1 MNAASAQARRARAAS
16 AALFF
21 ANGALFANVVPRLPD
36 IKDGLAL
43 TNTALG
49 AAIAAYGLGAL
60 VVGLLAGYL
69 VARWGSARIAPLS
82 TVGISVSLVLLA
94 LAPSWLTLA
103 VVLFAVGSLDAVA
116 DVAGNAHAL
125 RVERAHG
132 RSILNAL
139 HGIWSIGAVV
149 GGTMGAAAA
158 GLRVPLFL
166 HLSIAAGLFAAV
178 ALLASR
184 FVLPGRDDGGVAG
197 HEDQSRGTH
206 RPSRFGI
213 ARNVVALGLIA
224 AMAQAMEDTAAT
236 WSAVY
241 LREDL
246 GAAAAVGGLGFI
258 ALQATQTVGRLVGDR
273 LVTRYGDRAVAR
285 AGAATAG
292 VAMALALAVATP
304 ASTIV
309 AFGAVGLGI
318 GTLIPASLRAVNG
331 LAGLPAGV
339 GLTLVGTIERIAIL
353 VAPAIIGVAADAFG
367 LRVGLLAIP
376 LAAVVVLVLSRT
388 LPGPRAH
395 LMSPGRP
402 GSLAAGS

>member
-1 MNAASAQARRARAAS
+1 VNPPSARARRARAAS

-36 IKDGLAL
+36 IKGDLAL

-60 VVGLLAGYL
+60 VVGLLAGFL
-69 VARWGSARIAPLS
+69 VSRWGSARIAPLS
-82 TVGISVSLVLLA
+82 TIGISGGLVLLA

-103 VVLFAVGSLDAVA
+103 GVLFVVGSLDAVA

-139 HGIWSIGAVV
+139 HGVWSIGAVV

-158 GLRVPLFL
+158 GLHMPLLL
-166 HLSIAAGLFAAV
+166 HLSIAACLFAAV

-197 HEDQSRGTH
+197 KEHQSPGTR

-213 ARNVVALGLIA
+213 ARRVVALGLIA
-224 AMAQAMEDTAAT
+224 AMAQAMEDTGAT
-236 WSAVY
+236 WSAIY

-246 GAAAAVGGLGFI
+246 GAAAAVAGLGFI

-285 AGAATAG
+285 AGAGMAG
-292 VAMALALAVATP
+292 AAMVLALAIATP

-339 GLTLVGTIERIAIL
+339 GLTLVGTIERISIL
-353 VAPAIIGVAADAFG
+353 VAPAVIGIIADAFG
-367 LRVGLLAIP
+367 LRIGLLAIP
-376 LAAVVVLVLSRT
+376 LAAVVVLVLSRM
-388 LPGPRAH
+388 LPGSRPDR
-395 LMSPGRP
+395 MWPGRP
-402 GSLAAGS
+402 GTLAAGS

>member
-1 MNAASAQARRARAAS
+1 MNRPTAQLRRARAAS
-16 AALFF
+16 AALFL
-21 ANGALFANVVPRLPD
+21 ANGALYANVVPRLPD
-36 IKDGLAL
+36 VKHSLAL

-60 VVGLLAGYL
+60 LVGLLAGYL
-69 VARWGSARIAPLS
+69 VGRWGSARIAPLS
-82 TVGISVSLVLLA
+82 TIGISVNLVLLA

-103 VVLFAVGSLDAVA
+103 AVLFAAGSLDAVA

-132 RSILNAL
+132 RSILNSL
-139 HGIWSIGAVV
+139 HGVWSIGAVV
-149 GGTMGAAAA
+149 GGSMGAAAA
-158 GLRVPLFL
+158 GLHVPLLL
-166 HLSIAAGLFAAV
+166 HLTIAAGLFAAV

-184 FVLPGRDDGGVAG
+184 FVLPGRDDTVVVGN
-197 HEDQSRGTH
+197 EDQSRRGR
-206 RPSRFGI
+206 RPGLPGI
-213 ARNVVALGLIA
+213 ARSVLAFGLMA
-224 AMAQAMEDTAAT
+224 AMAQGMEDTGAT

-246 GAAAAVGGLGFI
+246 GTAAAVAGLGFI
-258 ALQATQTVGRLVGDR
+258 ALQAAQTVGRLIGDR

-285 AGAATAG
+285 AGAGVAG
-292 VAMALALAVATP
+292 VAMALALAVPTP

-331 LAGLPAGV
+331 LAGLSAGV
-339 GLTLVGTIERIAIL
+339 GLTLVGTTERIAIL
-353 VAPAIIGVAADAFG
+353 VAPAVIGVAADAFG

-376 LAAVVVLVLSRT
+376 LAAVVVLVLSRWLPARPT
-388 LPGPRAH
+388 HPGSPDPGPVTAE
-395 LMSPGRP
+395 S
-402 GSLAAGS
+402 

>member
-1 MNAASAQARRARAAS
+1 
-16 AALFF
+16 LFF

-36 IKDGLAL
+36 VKDGLAL

-82 TVGISVSLVLLA
+82 TTGISVSLVLLA
-94 LAPSWLTLA
+94 LAPNWLTLA
-103 VVLFAVGSLDAVA
+103 AVLFAVGSLDAVA

-139 HGIWSIGAVV
+139 HGVWSIGAVV

-158 GLRVPLFL
+158 GLRVPLLL
-166 HLSIAAGLFAAV
+166 HLSIAAGVFAAV

-184 FVLPGRDDGGVAG
+184 FVLPGRDDAVGAG
-197 HEDQSRGTH
+197 NDGQSPGR
-206 RPSRFGI
+206 RRRSRSGL
-213 ARNVVALGLIA
+213 ARTVLALGLVA
-224 AMAQAMEDTAAT
+224 AMAQTMEDAGAT

-246 GAAAAVGGLGFI
+246 GAAAGIAGLGFI
-258 ALQATQTVGRLVGDR
+258 ALQAMQTVGRLIGDR

-285 AGAATAG
+285 AGAGTAG
-292 VAMALALAVATP
+292 VAMALALAVPTP
-304 ASTIV
+304 ALTIV
-309 AFGAVGLGI
+309 AFGAVGVGI

-353 VAPAIIGVAADAFG
+353 VAPAVIGVAADAFS

-376 LAAVVVLVLSRT
+376 LAAVVVLALSQT
-388 LPGPRAH
+388 LPGSRAQP
-395 LMSPGRP
+395 MSPGCP
-402 GSLAAGS
+402 GTIAAGS